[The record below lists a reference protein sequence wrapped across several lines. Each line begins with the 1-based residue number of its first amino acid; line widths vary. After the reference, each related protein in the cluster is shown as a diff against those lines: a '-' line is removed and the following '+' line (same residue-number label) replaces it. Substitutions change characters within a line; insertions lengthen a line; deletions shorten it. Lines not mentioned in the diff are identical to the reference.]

1 MEESTARPKKTD
13 NNVEPLTTKKEVLEV
28 IRNELEQR
36 FNKLRDEAQMT
47 TNVWDRHD
55 IECALKELKFVYE
68 NILK

>member
-1 MEESTARPKKTD
+1 MEESTTRPKKTD
-13 NNVEPLTTKKEVLEV
+13 NNVEQLTTKKEVLEA
-28 IRNELEQR
+28 IRNALEQR

-55 IECALKELKFVYE
+55 IECALKELKFIYE

>member
-1 MEESTARPKKTD
+1 MEESTTRPKKTD
-13 NNVEPLTTKKEVLEV
+13 NNVEQLATKKEVLEG
-28 IRNELEQR
+28 IRNALEQR

>member
-1 MEESTARPKKTD
+1 MEESTTRPKKTD
-13 NNVEPLTTKKEVLEV
+13 NNVEQLTTEKEVLEA
-28 IRNELEQR
+28 IRNALEQR